1 MDYGKIIEQFDIDGD
16 FLSGEPYGDGHI
28 NDTYL
33 VKFNKNGVTLNYIL
47 QGLNSNVFPRTR
59 ELMENVTKV
68 TKFLAEQISKN
79 GGNPLRETLTL
90 VPTRAGNTYYID
102 ENGKYYRV
110 YVFIENTIGLPLAES
125 PSVFEGAGKAF
136 GEFIAKLDKFPA
148 KELHE
153 VIENF
158 HNTKERF
165 KNFLVALD
173 KDYENRSFNCKDE
186 IDFVLDRKGY
196 CSKVV
201 DKLRTGELPLRV
213 THNDTKLNN
222 VLMDKDT
229 LAPVAV
235 IDLDTIMPGSI
246 LYDFG
251 DAIRSGCNTGLEDEK
266 DLTKVN
272 FDIKLFE
279 AFTYGFLSGVGEC
292 LTKTEREML
301 PFGAILMTFE
311 CGMRFLGDYL
321 VGDTYFKTRYAE
333 HNLVRARTQFKM
345 VADMEK
351 QLDEMKTIVN
361 RF

>member
-1 MDYGKIIEQFDIDGD
+1 MDYGKIMEQFVVEGKFI
-16 FLSGEPYGDGHI
+16 SGEPYGDGHI

-33 VKFNKNGVTLNYIL
+33 IKYALEGQTVNYIL

-68 TKFLAEQISKN
+68 TTFLAEEISKD

-90 VPTRAGNTYYID
+90 VAAKDGKTYYID
-102 ENGKYYRV
+102 EKGKYYRV
-110 YVFIENTIGLPLAES
+110 YVFIENTIGLALADS
-125 PSVFEGAGKAF
+125 PAVFEGAGRAF
-136 GEFIAKLDKFPA
+136 GTFIARLDKFPA
-148 KELHE
+148 NELHE

-158 HNTKERF
+158 HNTKDRF
-165 KNFLVALD
+165 KNFLIALD
-173 KDYENRSFNCKDE
+173 KDYENRSFNCKTE
-186 IDFVLDRKGY
+186 IDFVLERKNY
-196 CSKVV
+196 CSIVI

-229 LAPVAV
+229 LTPVAV

-272 FDIKLFE
+272 FDIELFE
-279 AFTYGFLSGVGEC
+279 AFTRGFIGGVGKS
-292 LTKTEREML
+292 LTVGERELL

-321 VGDTYFKTRYAE
+321 VGDTYFKTRYDD
-333 HNLVRARTQFKM
+333 HNLVRAKTQFKM

-351 QLDEMKTIVN
+351 QLDEMKKIVAKY
-361 RF
+361 